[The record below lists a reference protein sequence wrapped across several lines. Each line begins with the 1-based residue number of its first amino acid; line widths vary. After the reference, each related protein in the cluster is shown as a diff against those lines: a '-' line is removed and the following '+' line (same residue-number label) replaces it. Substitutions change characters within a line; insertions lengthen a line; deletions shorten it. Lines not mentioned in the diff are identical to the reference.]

1 MNKEPIIFPKDE
13 SAHNNIVEWWYFNG
27 NMEDENGKQYSYMN
41 CLFKTNPQKINL
53 PFVKKIPFK
62 DYYFSHHLVSDIKNK
77 KFESFI
83 NPLILISKDSF
94 SKENLFINY
103 MTLPAINYINF
114 CIEEIDT
121 FKYRVKTNS
130 FDLILTSAK
139 KPLLANESGFLNSG
153 TDYENYYYSLTDLK
167 TEGTINLDGSQIK
180 VKGKSWMDHQWA
192 DTPYERKIKWNWFS
206 IQLDNDTQIM
216 CYEFALKNKKIYL
229 ANLINKNSQCKYT
242 QEVTINPLDK
252 VWTSEK
258 TGAEY
263 PLSWNIQIPSWKVNL
278 NIKPMVENHEMIFS
292 IINYWEGPID
302 ISGTINNMDING
314 KGFMELV
321 GYPTK
326 KSWIKQH
333 EENFKNILKGKI
345 EHLLGKA

>member
-1 MNKEPIIFPKDE
+1 MNKEKISFPKDE

-27 NMEDENGKQYSYMN
+27 NMEDENGNEYSYMN

-62 DYYFSHHLVSDIKNK
+62 DYYFSHHLISDIKNK

-83 NPLILISKDSF
+83 HPLILISKDSF

-103 MTLPAINYINF
+103 TPLPVINYINF
-114 CIEEIDT
+114 CIEKIDK
-121 FKYRVKTNS
+121 FKYRMKTNS
-130 FDLILTSAK
+130 FDLILTSRK
-139 KPLLANESGFLNSG
+139 KPLLADKDGFLNSG

-167 TEGTINLDGSQIK
+167 TEGTISLNGSKIK

-192 DTPYERKIKWNWFS
+192 DTPYERKVKWNWFS
-206 IQLDNDTQIM
+206 IQLKNGTQIM
-216 CYEFALKNKKIYL
+216 CYELTLKNRKIYL
-229 ANLINKNSQCKYT
+229 ANLIDKNSQCKYT
-242 QEVTINPLDK
+242 EKVQITPLDK

-258 TGAEY
+258 TGAGY
-263 PLSWNIQIPSWKVNL
+263 PLFWNIQIPSWNINL
-278 NIKPMVENHEMIFS
+278 NIKPVVENQEMIFS

-302 ISGTINNMDING
+302 ITGKINNSDIKG

-321 GYPTK
+321 GYPMK

-333 EENFKNILKGKI
+333 EENFTNLLKEKMK
-345 EHLLGKA
+345 HLLGKI